1 MIINIHND
9 KFQLAQKKN
18 GKIAYRYTL
27 PHLNF
32 LRPEI
37 SSMQRLQVWP
47 IHFLVYEMFVHVRVS
62 PNNESI

>member
-9 KFQLAQKKN
+9 KFQLGQKKN

-37 SSMQRLQVWP
+37 SSMQRLQIWP
-47 IHFLVYEMFVHVRVS
+47 IHFLVYDMFVHVRV
-62 PNNESI
+62 PLNNEII